1 MKYYCE
7 VLQGVIINTG
17 TFDTEVY
24 VKEGELIYEIAKQDY
39 ENIDL
44 TKTLF
49 SELNYPV
56 RQIEAAPTQS

>member
-7 VLQGVIINTG
+7 ILEGVIINTG
-17 TFDTEVY
+17 TFDTEIY
-24 VKEGELIYEIAKQDY
+24 VNEDELIYEIAKEDY

-44 TKTLF
+44 TKTLL